1 MQVPLY
7 FLNKEE
13 VKQVN
18 FAINIHQH
26 ISTENN
32 YLVDENKQKEII
44 KKLNKREFLE
54 NKNLLDTCSIMVMV
68 IVSAETIKNTY
79 DIDINEMKH
88 ILLKLISSHFDRISD
103 DEFVDNR
110 GLFIYVYNIISKSFK
125 SLTLNKNEEYA
136 FNFLKLLQI

>member
-13 VKQVN
+13 VKQVD

-26 ISTENN
+26 ISKENN
-32 YLVDENKQKEII
+32 HLVDKNRQKEII
-44 KKLNKREFLE
+44 KMLNKREFLE

-68 IVSAETIKNTY
+68 IVMAETIMNIY
-79 DIDINEMKH
+79 NIDINEMKYV
-88 ILLKLISSHFDRISD
+88 LLKLISSHFNRISD
-103 DEFVDNR
+103 DDFIENR
-110 GLFIYVYNIISKSFK
+110 GMFMYVYKTINKSFE
-125 SLTLNKNEEYA
+125 SLTLNKNEKYA